1 MNGLFWALFFTISI
15 FFGSIYVDTQH
26 QLNANNNAGEAS
38 AISGN
43 MMVYRNAVSTYAQA
57 NTGTTGTVAD
67 ASLSLPTWYT
77 KISGV
82 SNYVTGGKGYVY
94 YSNQRPEW
102 AYQLLKDTNN
112 TMLSGIKRSGVL
124 YNPISGTSSISIPGA
139 IPDESVVYGDG

>member
-1 MNGLFWALFFTISI
+1 MGGWFWALFFTIAI
-15 FFGSIYVDTQH
+15 FFGSIFVDTQH
-26 QLNANNNAGEAS
+26 QLTANNIVGEAS

-57 NTGTTGTVAD
+57 NPGATGTVSD
-67 ASLSLPTWYT
+67 ASLPLPSWYT

-94 YSNQRPEW
+94 YSNQRPEL

-124 YNPISGTSSISIPGA
+124 YNPISGTSSISIPAA